1 MAGYMKK
8 YRVIFT
14 LLLTSLLVVLG
25 FTFHNSEQVVLAK
38 GTKID
43 IQVGKKYLKG
53 SLNNSSA
60 AKSLKKKSPLTTVFV
75 KGGAGLDENT
85 ADLNFKLSTKKMP
98 KGASAKKGNIGY
110 WSPDK
115 RLVFYWGK
123 VDYYEGIHIIGHFN
137 SKDDLRVIKNMKDN
151 QKVIIKL
158 HK

>member
-1 MAGYMKK
+1 MKK
-8 YRVIFT
+8 RRTVLI
-14 LLLTSLLVVLG
+14 LLLTSLLIVLG

-43 IQVGKKYLKG
+43 VQVGKKYLKG
-53 SLNNSSA
+53 TLNNSSA
-60 AKSLKKKSPLTTVFV
+60 AVSLKRKLPLKTVFV
-75 KGGAGLDENT
+75 KGATGLNENT
-85 ADLNFKLSTKKMP
+85 ADLNFNLSTKKMP
-98 KGASAKKGNIGY
+98 TGSSAQKGNIGY

-123 VDYYEGIHIIGHFN
+123 VDYYDGIHIIGHFD
-137 SKDDLRVIKNMKDN
+137 SKDDLRIIKNMKDN

>member
-1 MAGYMKK
+1 MACYMKK

-25 FTFHNSEQVVLAK
+25 FTFHNNEQVVLAK

-123 VDYYEGIHIIGHFN
+123 VDYYEGIHIIGHFK
-137 SKDDLRVIKNMKDN
+137 SKDDLKVIKNMKDD

-158 HK
+158 RK